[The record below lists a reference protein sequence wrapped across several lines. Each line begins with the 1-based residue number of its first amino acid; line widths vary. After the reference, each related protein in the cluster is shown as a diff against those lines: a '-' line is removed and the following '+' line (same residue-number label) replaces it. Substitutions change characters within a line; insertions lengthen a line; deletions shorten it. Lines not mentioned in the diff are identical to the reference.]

1 MTNRTMAFMLSLAGL
16 TVVALMLGCGSI
28 GGLTPDPT
36 KPTPTPT
43 PTGSVVTF
51 GTDAPVCDVESF
63 VVTVT
68 SASLVPQGGGTAVPL
83 ITSTAP
89 ATVEFAHLVDFTS
102 ILNVASSVP
111 AGTYT
116 SLQVTLTNPQLVV
129 INSAT
134 IPPSPQAVPVTLT
147 STTSTFTISP
157 ALVVS
162 SNTMSGLSLEF
173 NLFKSLAVDNNG
185 QVTGTVDPQMTVSA
199 NAASGSTLGAADSV
213 YGIVQSV
220 STSSLPTGYT
230 GSFALALGDGAGQT
244 VTVLTNSDTVFEGDG
259 VVNFSELAASTFVEV
274 SLTVNT
280 SGQIVAREVDAE
292 EPTST
297 TSQTSAFLG
306 RILNV
311 TRGAGNALTFTLL
324 VDDEI
329 PDLSNVIPLHS
340 TLNVT
345 LAGTVTY
352 FTNSQVWNRQDFTF
366 GPQTLGVGQKVA
378 VYGGLQAGTTLAA
391 SHVFL
396 RPQNL
401 LGMFQT
407 LQAAGSDNKTGAF
420 AMVPCSGLF
429 GGQAITAMTYTTT
442 FFTGVTGLT
451 GLASTPMLDTTGL
464 LYYQQTSGTTPDG
477 AVWTAPTWVIE
488 TIGVHQP
495 PN

>member
-28 GGLTPDPT
+28 GGLTPDPM

-259 VVNFSELAASTFVEV
+259 VVNFS
-274 SLTVNT
+274 
-280 SGQIVAREVDAE
+280 GARGEY
-292 EPTST
+292 
-297 TSQTSAFLG
+297 L
-306 RILNV
+306 
-311 TRGAGNALTFTLL
+311 
-324 VDDEI
+324 
-329 PDLSNVIPLHS
+329 
-340 TLNVT
+340 
-345 LAGTVTY
+345 
-352 FTNSQVWNRQDFTF
+352 
-366 GPQTLGVGQKVA
+366 
-378 VYGGLQAGTTLAA
+378 
-391 SHVFL
+391 
-396 RPQNL
+396 
-401 LGMFQT
+401 
-407 LQAAGSDNKTGAF
+407 
-420 AMVPCSGLF
+420 C
-429 GGQAITAMTYTTT
+429 
-442 FFTGVTGLT
+442 
-451 GLASTPMLDTTGL
+451 
-464 LYYQQTSGTTPDG
+464 
-477 AVWTAPTWVIE
+477 
-488 TIGVHQP
+488 
-495 PN
+495 